1 MKIGFLLLNIVLL
14 GTMSTTS
21 LAATRVN
28 LSDVTKK
35 VSERNFTV
43 LAEAEK
49 SYQAKLN
56 IEQARNNLLPRLNI
70 WSLAKVALDPT
81 ALLDL
86 IPDIAPFLVPAN
98 WFRLQETEI
107 LYFAEAEGYRALWAN
122 ELLTS
127 RIIYLRILM
136 DRNLYNIVHEHLLD
150 LQKVH
155 EIAKAR
161 HVVGLEKIETV
172 RSLETLVLKLEED
185 EAQLRLLLEEEMNA
199 LSLSLGFPA
208 EESFEIEPVGLKN
221 PTEQQPI
228 RYEIYVLKTL
238 DVAPET
244 RQYDHFLKVIPLLKK
259 EVWFSFLGA
268 SETSRGVAGGIFDG
282 ISIPNGLGFSSA
294 TTIKIIDSQEKILE
308 IQKQGIIETIKRQLK
323 NTVNLYNTVVAFYS
337 KTQRREELALE
348 NIESLNKKLLFGEKV
363 DLLFLADAYEIRTLS
378 QAAKLDQLYRFK
390 INEDRLLR
398 LIFDDEYAKLPATLE
413 ELKK

>member
-1 MKIGFLLLNIVLL
+1 MIQAVLILNLIIGCTI
-14 GTMSTTS
+14 SAS
-21 LAATRVN
+21 ALAATRMN

-98 WFRLQETEI
+98 WFRLQQTEI

-127 RIIYLRILM
+127 RMIYYRILM
-136 DRNLYNIVHEHLLD
+136 DRNLHGIVHEHLLD
-150 LQKVH
+150 LQKLY
-155 EIAKAR
+155 EIAKTR
-161 HVVGLEKIETV
+161 QVVGLERIETV
-172 RSLETLVLKLEED
+172 RSIETLVLKLEED
-185 EAQLRLLLEEEMNA
+185 EAQLRLLLDEEMNA
-199 LSLSLGFPA
+199 LSLGLGLPA
-208 EESFEIEPVGLKN
+208 EEVFDIEPVVLRN
-221 PTEQQPI
+221 PSVQAPI
-228 RYEIYVLKTL
+228 RYELYVLKTL

-294 TTIKIIDSQEKILE
+294 TTIKIIDSQQKILE
-308 IQKQGIIETIKRQLK
+308 IQEQGIMETIKRQLK
-323 NTVNLYNTVVAFYS
+323 NTVNLYNTVVSFYS
-337 KTQRREELALE
+337 KTERREELALA
-348 NIESLNKKLLFGEKV
+348 NIESLNQKLLFGEKV
-363 DLLFLADAYEIRTLS
+363 DLLFLADAYETRTLS
-378 QAAKLDQLYRFK
+378 QAAKFEQLYRFR

-398 LIFDDEYAKLPATLE
+398 LIFDDEYARLPATLE
-413 ELKK
+413 ELRR